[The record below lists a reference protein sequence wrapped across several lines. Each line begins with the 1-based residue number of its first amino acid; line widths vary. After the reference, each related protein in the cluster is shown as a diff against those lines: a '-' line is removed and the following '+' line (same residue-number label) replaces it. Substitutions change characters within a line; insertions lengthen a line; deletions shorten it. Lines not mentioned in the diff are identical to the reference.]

1 MTKRKPLALVLA
13 LALLVGS
20 LTAGIVPTVSADGE
34 PVAYPILDFTKQ
46 LYEDITVTGDNW
58 PVLPAETM
66 TATPW
71 STQYNSN
78 GSGWQ
83 TMTTGGWFN
92 ANFYTTQT
100 TWWYPGVAVYGGTDQ
115 SAVPQ
120 STVLQFLP
128 TRSVTQGRQEDVC
141 IAFTAPE
148 SGYYTFSRISDLEN
162 EGAGGNMSTH
172 FQNYAGG
179 DKIGGVRITVN
190 GNKIWPKGE
199 GNDWCE
205 VGASLDPAMTE
216 IPTIENIPMNAGD
229 VLRVETTCLS
239 EESNYAGDVAIT
251 ASVEMT
257 KTADRETTVSPGTQ
271 YSIRDLAYQ
280 LEEAAK
286 QGVQIP
292 GTDANNYNI
301 PDDVYNQTVTGP
313 WQIQEQ
319 KTRDSEWITGKN
331 YLWFDNSYYMHDTPG
346 WWYPGGSLKKV
357 VDGRTV
363 GKLFPTKIPGSD
375 VYAAMTFT
383 APETGV
389 YQFGQIPENQSATF
403 EYTPYFKL
411 ISNELTIWVDDDNDP
426 STPAISQVIPNDHQT
441 GVRIMAAD
449 KKVWPQDE
457 EWAVVSRTQQYDIPT
472 LTVTLQKGETLRIET
487 CGITEQTGA
496 DAAQAISAAAMMTY
510 LSPIITSDVNTIDR
524 TNNTV
529 TVDPGKVS
537 DVIAGFDAHGY
548 ELKVFNGETEVG
560 ADQAVA
566 SGMTLKLFV
575 YGTAY
580 DTLTL
585 TVRPEYVV
593 TEKYLDEDG
602 NEAQASTS
610 TSVIEGSAYSKT
622 APTIDNYT
630 YVGYKINGGDLQ
642 QGNPSI
648 AAVSAATE
656 VTFVYRDKRIADLS
670 ALSVE
675 GYTLTPDF
683 AADTTEY
690 TVSVPNSVTSVTITA
705 TPKSAQA
712 NAVVEGTTTD
722 LVVGQN
728 TATVTVTA
736 EDGTTTKKYTIV
748 ITREAPVAVEG
759 VTLNK
764 SETTLV
770 VGGEET
776 LTATVTPDNAADK
789 SVTWESS
796 DPTVATVENGKIT
809 ALKAGTT
816 TITVKTTDGEF
827 TATCTVTVNPA
838 PVAVTGVTL
847 NKDETTLTVG
857 GEETLTATV
866 APDNATDKSVT
877 WESSDPTVAT
887 VENGKITALKAGT
900 TTITVKTADGEFTAT
915 CVVTVEEEPGEPS
928 DTTESSD
935 TTATDTTATTGDTDD
950 TTAGTT
956 TGTTAADE
964 EDVEGGK
971 TGHAAPFAV
980 LGLALSAGLALVLTR
995 RNHKKA
1001 D

>member
-1 MTKRKPLALVLA
+1 
-13 LALLVGS
+13 
-20 LTAGIVPTVSADGE
+20 
-34 PVAYPILDFTKQ
+34 
-46 LYEDITVTGDNW
+46 
-58 PVLPAETM
+58 
-66 TATPW
+66 
-71 STQYNSN
+71 
-78 GSGWQ
+78 
-83 TMTTGGWFN
+83 
-92 ANFYTTQT
+92 
-100 TWWYPGVAVYGGTDQ
+100 
-115 SAVPQ
+115 
-120 STVLQFLP
+120 
-128 TRSVTQGRQEDVC
+128 
-141 IAFTAPE
+141 
-148 SGYYTFSRISDLEN
+148 
-162 EGAGGNMSTH
+162 
-172 FQNYAGG
+172 
-179 DKIGGVRITVN
+179 
-190 GNKIWPKGE
+190 
-199 GNDWCE
+199 
-205 VGASLDPAMTE
+205 
-216 IPTIENIPMNAGD
+216 MNAGD
-229 VLRVETTCLS
+229 ILRVEVTSLS
-239 EESNYAGDVAIT
+239 ETCGDNELQVVCSAHM
-251 ASVEMT
+251 V
-257 KTADRETTVSPGTQ
+257 KTEDKETTVSPGTQ
-271 YSIRDLAYQ
+271 YYLTSLSEKMGATLGDEIFGTAPVDEQWAAQVYRDGEWIVPTEIKREVDNIYISEIRDFVHPSIALWQRNTEFDKNKTVLRMLPYQGANVALA
-280 LEEAAK
+280 
-286 QGVQIP
+286 
-292 GTDANNYNI
+292 
-301 PDDVYNQTVTGP
+301 
-313 WQIQEQ
+313 
-319 KTRDSEWITGKN
+319 
-331 YLWFDNSYYMHDTPG
+331 
-346 WWYPGGSLKKV
+346 
-357 VDGRTV
+357 
-363 GKLFPTKIPGSD
+363 
-375 VYAAMTFT
+375 FT
-383 APETGV
+383 APETGR
-389 YQFGQIPENQSATF
+389 YTFDEIPVSH
-403 EYTPYFKL
+403 
-411 ISNELTIWVDDDNDP
+411 
-426 STPAISQVIPNDHQT
+426 TPA
-441 GVRIMAAD
+441 
-449 KKVWPQDE
+449 
-457 EWAVVSRTQQYDIPT
+457 YDMSSIFDN
-472 LTVTLQKGETLRIET
+472 VGSKEAGLRITVNGVKIWPEEGEWVSVVNGTPVDVPTIKDILMNQGDILRLECT
-487 CGITEQTGA
+487 CLEGA
-496 DAAQAISAAAMMTY
+496 NAANEVVVVGSAHMIY
-510 LSPIITSDVNTIDR
+510 QSPLITSDVNTIDR

-642 QGNPSI
+642 QGDPSI
-648 AAVSAATE
+648 AAVSASTE
-656 VTFVYRDKRIADLS
+656 VTFVYRDKRIATLS
-670 ALSVE
+670 ALSVD

-712 NAVVEGTTTD
+712 NAVVDGKTSD
-722 LVVGQN
+722 LEVGQN

-736 EDGTTTKKYTIV
+736 EDGTTTKEYTIV
-748 ITREAPVAVEG
+748 ITREAPVAVTG

-776 LTATVTPDNAADK
+776 LTATVAPDNATDK
-789 SVTWESS
+789 TVTWESS

-809 ALKAGTT
+809 ALKVGTT

-827 TATCTVTVNPA
+827 TATCTVTAN

-847 NKDETTLTVG
+847 NKSETTLVVG

-866 APDNATDKSVT
+866 APDNATDKTVTWESSDPTVATVENGKITALKVGTTTITVKTTDGEFTATCTVTANPVAVTGVTLNKSETTLVVGGEETLTATVAPDNATDKTVT

-928 DTTESSD
+928 DTTGSSD
-935 TTATDTTATTGDTDD
+935 TTTTDTTTTDTTATTDDTDD

-956 TGTTAADE
+956 TGTTVAGE

-995 RNHKKA
+995 RNRKKA